1 MKKVL
6 FGIMALSAVSFAANP
21 GSATEASVP
30 VEVKAQVLA
39 ANNALVITDEAGNL
53 LGDGI
58 ILDHGIRAQGDT
70 DHIVSKI
77 FKVKR
82 VNGTGTAPNQNAIG
96 QTGKTTL
103 TVTLEDTDG
112 GQQTVNL
119 GRTGG
124 GVAPNDKIVSTLTLP
139 SGVASVTGSKY
150 GYKAD
155 MGTTATEHTSS
166 ISSKINV
173 ALNQNPGSYTSRID
187 PTGDNKTATLKVVL
201 EAGGAP
207 IL

>member
-70 DHIVSKI
+70 NHTVSKV

-82 VNGTGTAPNQNAIG
+82 VNGTSTGEPPIQNNAVG

-124 GVAPNDKIVSTLTLP
+124 GVTPNDRIVSTLTLP
-139 SGVASVTGSKY
+139 SGVASVIPSKY

-166 ISSKINV
+166 ISATIPV
-173 ALNQNPGSYTSRID
+173 ASTQNPGSYTSKID

-201 EAGGAP
+201 AAN
-207 IL
+207 